1 MRWLELTVQ
10 MHPEAVESVSE
21 LLRRYSSDGVV
32 IEEPFE
38 LTEDGQDYRVLYGK
52 PVKVHAYIPID
63 GKEEAARQQVEV
75 GLWHLSSLLQSPP
88 TLQYP
93 PTDRWNKENRT
104 SFPMPADIGD
114 SSKTMPNQSS
124 VFALGT
130 HFVGELQTRVVDEED
145 WANAWKDYY
154 HVTHIGQRLVIR
166 PSWRDYTPKEHEVV
180 VTLDPG
186 MAFGTG
192 VHPTTRM
199 CLEQVERRVQPGMRV
214 LDVGTGSAILALAAA
229 KLGAQGVDAI
239 DNSSVAAE
247 SATAN
252 VAMNDLEDRI
262 KVMLGVLDQT
272 EAERMAGQYNLV
284 LANIIAQVIGSIA
297 PHLAQVLAP
306 QGLLVVSGVIE
317 ARRQDAEGPLLESGL
332 KLVEEVKI
340 DDWLALVYAKRG

>member
-1 MRWLELTVQ
+1 MRWLELTTQV
-10 MHPEAVESVSE
+10 HPEAVESVSE

-52 PVKVHAYIPID
+52 PVKIHAYIPID
-63 GKEEAARQQVEV
+63 GKEEAARQQIEL
-75 GLWHLSSLLQSPP
+75 GLWHLS
-88 TLQYP
+88 
-93 PTDRWNKENRT
+93 N
-104 SFPMPADIGD
+104 
-114 SSKTMPNQSS
+114 
-124 VFALGT
+124 LGA
-130 HFVGELQTRVVDEED
+130 HFVGELQTGVVDEED

-154 HVTHIGQRLVIR
+154 HVTHIGRRLVIR
-166 PSWRDYTPKEHEVV
+166 PSWREYIPREHKVV

-199 CLEQVERRVQPGMRV
+199 CLEQVERRVRPGMRV
-214 LDVGTGSAILALAAA
+214 LDVGTGSGILALAAV
-229 KLGAQGVDAI
+229 KLGAEGVDAI

-252 VAMNDLEDRI
+252 VAMNDLGDRI
-262 KVMLGVLDQT
+262 KVMLGVLDAV
-272 EAERMAGQYNLV
+272 EAEHMAGRYDLV
-284 LANIIAQVIGSIA
+284 LANIIAHVIGSIA
-297 PHLAQVLAP
+297 PHLALVLAP
-306 QGLLVVSGVIE
+306 QGLLLVSGVIE

-340 DDWLALVYAKRG
+340 DDWLALVYSK